1 MIALASLISFMIG
14 GICGMVMLSL
24 MIIARDSDENIK

>member
-1 MIALASLISFMIG
+1 MIALASIISFMIG

-24 MIIARDSDENIK
+24 MIIVRDSDENIE